1 MDAQANR
8 LTPGIKSRY
17 LSWLRRVHKKSWLAP
32 FTLFWVTLLAYGIY
46 IPWLGLYGDDWLY
59 LWNYHLL
66 GPGSFV
72 PFVAVDRP
80 FSAWIYVISTAI
92 IGEHIWGY
100 HVLALLLRFLGVL
113 ALWWVLRL
121 VWPKQTRQVLTVAL
135 LFAIYPGFRQQ
146 AIPIE
151 FILHFSVLGMY
162 LASLG
167 IMILAA
173 RTASQGKQL
182 WKSVLLELLSVGCA
196 AGIFSIEYFVGLEL
210 IRPIVLWLAL
220 QQDCLARS
228 QRWRSTFRWYWPFL
242 VLLGG
247 FIVWRVF
254 VQRFE
259 FYQPVLLQNLQ
270 ANFIQGMSTLARRF
284 FTDLYLSTIGAWSQV
299 FEFAEGLKTLIFSLV
314 LIGFSL
320 VTLGWLVISQRDGE
334 GGETFGSHAGR
345 EALGDPGT
353 AQKASRKALP
363 ERFSWATQAGIL
375 GLVALCVAG
384 IPFWVTGITITL
396 AFPWDRGTLPFML
409 GASLLLAGILEFL
422 FVAKIQ
428 RLVLVILVSISIGA
442 FAVTARTYFND
453 WAQQTQLI
461 WQLVWRA
468 PQLSPGTMLVTEKIY
483 LDYIQDNGMTPIV
496 NWTYAHDLR
505 SERVPYNVY
514 ELENRRNSA
523 YDVDITKVSVPIE
536 RVLRSEVFY
545 GSTSEMIL
553 FNYRSPSC
561 LRIVRPEDVSNL
573 AVPPRLRK
581 IENLSILDLIIA
593 HPSMHIVPPLGL
605 GTEPQHTWCYY
616 FEKADLAR
624 QMEDW
629 PQVVALWEAAAERS
643 YTPTNVSEYEPFIEA
658 FARLKDWDTATQI
671 SQLAIIHPEE
681 LDGVCAIWH
690 KVELSLAQDSP
701 VMLEARTIGESLG
714 CPGP

>member
-17 LSWLRRVHKKSWLAP
+17 LSWLKQAQKKTWLAP

-151 FILHFSVLGMY
+151 FILHFTVLGMY

-167 IMILAA
+167 LMILAA
-173 RTASQGKQL
+173 RTASQGRQL
-182 WKSVLLELLSVGCA
+182 WKSVLLELLAVGCA
-196 AGIFSIEYFVGLEL
+196 AGMFSIEYFVALEL

-220 QQDCLARS
+220 PHDGLSRS

-254 VQRFE
+254 VQKFE

-270 ANFIQGMSTLARRF
+270 ANFIQGMSTLAKRF

-299 FEFAEGLKTLIFSLV
+299 LEFAEGLKTLIFSLV

-320 VTLGWLVISQRDGE
+320 VTVGWLVISQRDGE
-334 GGETFGSHAGR
+334 GGETFGSHPSR

-353 AQKASRKALP
+353 AQKASRKAWP
-363 ERFSWATQAGIL
+363 KRFGWATQASIL
-375 GLVALCVAG
+375 GLIALCVAG
-384 IPFWVTGITITL
+384 IPFWFTGITITL

-422 FVAKIQ
+422 FVARFQ
-428 RLVLVILVSISIGA
+428 RLVLVILVCMSIGA

-461 WQLVWRA
+461 WQLAWRA
-468 PQLSPGTMLVTEKIY
+468 PQLSPGTMLVTERTS
-483 LDYIQDNGMTPIV
+483 LDYVHDNGLTPIV
-496 NWTYAHDLR
+496 NWTYDPLLK
-505 SERVPYNVY
+505 SNQVPYNVY
-514 ELENRRNSA
+514 ELEMRRNTPYA
-523 YDVDITKVSVPIE
+523 VDISIEGVPIQ
-536 RVLRSEVFY
+536 RALRSEIFT
-545 GSTSEMIL
+545 GSTSQMII
-553 FNYRSPSC
+553 FSYHSPAC
-561 LRIVRPEDVSNL
+561 LRIIRPEDISTL
-573 AVPPRLRK
+573 AVPPALK
-581 IENLSILDLIIA
+581 MFENLSRLDQIKA
-593 HPSMHIVPPLGL
+593 VASANVEPPLTL
-605 GTEPQHTWCYY
+605 KTEPPHTWCYY

-629 PQVVALWEAAAERS
+629 PQVVALWQAAAERS

-658 FARLKDWDTATQI
+658 FARLKDWGTATQL
-671 SQLAIIHPEE
+671 SRLAIIHPEE
-681 LDGVCAIWH
+681 QDGVCAIWH

-701 VMLEARTIGESLG
+701 DMHEATTIGEGLG
-714 CPGP
+714 CQGR